1 MKNKEILFLAQSFI
15 RFKDDIT
22 SHFLFSLAQGIQ
34 KSGVAVK
41 VVVPH
46 QKGLK
51 DYEKIGGLPLYRFHY
66 MQSSLENLAYSGN
79 MQEIVKSSILNRIIF
94 LFFLFSYFWKAYRV
108 TKSSKIKIIHAHW
121 WIPSGLVGVLVSSLL
136 NKPLIITTHGS
147 DIRLI
152 PDSRLSVF
160 LAKFVFKKAKY
171 VTVVSSFLKEKL
183 VSEISLP
190 AEKILVIPMPVNP
203 DKIRIIPLPEPKPK
217 KIILCVARYTRQK
230 KLEILLESLS
240 FLKEEN
246 MDFEAVLIGDGPER
260 EKLVKKIEELS
271 LKEKVKLKELMS
283 QEELNRYYNLSD
295 VVVLPS
301 VNEGFGLVLVEAGL
315 CKKPV
320 IGTNSG
326 GIPDII
332 QDGVTGLL
340 IPPEDSRALALAIK
354 NVLKDENL
362 ASSLSQNAY
371 KQAWDKFSPQA
382 ITKRFLEIYDE
393 LFRECKLS
401 LRIR

>member
-1 MKNKEILFLAQSFI
+1 MKNIEVLFLAQSFI

-22 SHFLFSLAQGIQ
+22 SHFLFSLAQGLQ

-41 VVVPH
+41 AVVPH

-51 DYEKIGGLPLYRFHY
+51 NYEKIEGVPLYRFHY
-66 MQSSLENLAYSGN
+66 MHSSLENLAYTGN
-79 MQEIVKSSILNRIIF
+79 MQEEVKGNILNRMIF

-108 TKSSKIKIIHAHW
+108 AKSFKIKIIHAHW

-152 PDSRLSVF
+152 PNSKFSIF
-160 LAKFVFKKAKY
+160 LAKFVFKKAEY
-171 VTVVSSFLKEKL
+171 ITVVSNFLKERL
-183 VSEISLP
+183 VSELSLP
-190 AEKILVIPMPVNP
+190 AAKILVIPMPANP
-203 DKIRIIPLPEPKPK
+203 VKIKIIPLPEPKPK
-217 KIILCVARYTRQK
+217 KLILCVARYTGQK

-240 FLKEEN
+240 LLKKDDL
-246 MDFEAVLIGDGPER
+246 DFEAAFIGEGPER
-260 EKLVKKIEELS
+260 EKLVKKIEDFS
-271 LKEKVKLKELMS
+271 LKEEVKLMKLMS

-301 VNEGFGLVLVEAGL
+301 VNEGFGLVLVEAAL

-340 IPPEDSRALALAIK
+340 VPPEDSKALASAIK
-354 NVLKDENL
+354 NVLKNGDL
-362 ASSLSQNAY
+362 ASRLSQSAY
-371 KQAWDKFSPQA
+371 QQAWNKFSPQA
-382 ITKRFLEIYDE
+382 ITKRFLEVYDE
-393 LFRECKLS
+393 LFPESKPTDLP
-401 LRIR
+401 